1 MQSFRT
7 ELENPLVEKD
17 ILDLARK
24 IELFREG
31 KIHEEKFRS
40 LRLARGVYGQR
51 QQGVQMVRIKLPY
64 GKMTF
69 KQWKRIADISDEYS
83 IGNLHLTTRQD
94 VQIHFVSLDRT
105 PELWA
110 QLEQD
115 DITLREA
122 CGNTVR
128 NVTASITSGI
138 DTQEPFDVTPY
149 ADAIFRYFLRNP
161 ICQEMGRKIK
171 IAISNSEADT
181 A

>member
-1 MQSFRT
+1 
-7 ELENPLVEKD
+7 
-17 ILDLARK
+17 
-24 IELFREG
+24 
-31 KIHEEKFRS
+31 
-40 LRLARGVYGQR
+40 
-51 QQGVQMVRIKLPY
+51 
-64 GKMTF
+64 
-69 KQWKRIADISDEYS
+69 
-83 IGNLHLTTRQD
+83 
-94 VQIHFVSLDRT
+94 
-105 PELWA
+105 
-110 QLEQD
+110 LEQD

-181 A
+181 ALTYMHDFGLIPKVLDGKRGFKVVVGGGLGAQPMLAYTAFEFLEENQVIPYFEAALRVFDRHGERNSRHKARLKFLIQKLVSISL